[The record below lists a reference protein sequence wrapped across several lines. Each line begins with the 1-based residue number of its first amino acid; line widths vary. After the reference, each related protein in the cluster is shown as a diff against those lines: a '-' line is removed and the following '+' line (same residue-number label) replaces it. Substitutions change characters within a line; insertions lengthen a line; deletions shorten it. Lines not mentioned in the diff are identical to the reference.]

1 MNRKQKK
8 LLKSYLKYE
17 DFLIEDLKENPKE
30 AELYLKSALKEYQE
44 HKDDRVLLLA
54 LNHIAKVR
62 GISAVAKDT
71 HLTRQTIHR
80 ALSPKG
86 NPRFS
91 TLTSIIH
98 SLGYSLTF
106 RHIRTNP

>member
-1 MNRKQKK
+1 MNKKLKK
-8 LLKSYLKYE
+8 LLKNCQKYDDFLLKYH
-17 DFLIEDLKENPKE
+17 KANPKE

-44 HKDDRVLLLA
+44 HKDDRVLLVV

-80 ALSPKG
+80 ALSMKG